1 MSSNR
6 RKPVVSF
13 TRKGK
18 NMEHQNQTDSAGVP
32 IIEGVNAKIGVLE
45 RRREYLQRKL
55 DQAGYAKQPGYD
67 FDRHE
72 VSAIDAALRALKFH
86 AASLRPD
93 LDPVVHLDRVTRAA
107 QLALDAWRSELD
119 VGEPMNDHELA
130 LTRALKDARLAL
142 ADL

>member
-72 VSAIDAALRALKFH
+72 VSGR
-86 AASLRPD
+86 
-93 LDPVVHLDRVTRAA
+93 
-107 QLALDAWRSELD
+107 
-119 VGEPMNDHELA
+119 
-130 LTRALKDARLAL
+130 LTCTPRAL
-142 ADL
+142 ADRTPTGHTAAPSDPAT